1 MNARKIV
8 RAGWRWFC
16 WSLAGL
22 LVITL
27 GLAGYI
33 KLSHQRL
40 LSVQTNS
47 MRPTFRAGDA
57 LLVGPRQPLL
67 PGSVI
72 SYHSPAD
79 QRMIISH
86 RIVVTDTVRHQLT
99 TAGDALGTLD
109 QPVADSQ
116 VVGRVKAVLPG
127 FGRFI
132 DAAHRP
138 YVFLPCFYVPAVYL
152 LGAELHRYRRVRGRP
167 RYRAPIY
174 R

>member
-1 MNARKIV
+1 MNWQQIV
-8 RAGWRWFC
+8 GAGWRWIC

-22 LVITL
+22 LIVTL

-47 MRPTFRAGDA
+47 MRPTFQAGDA
-57 LLVGPRQPLL
+57 LLVGPEQSLVL
-67 PGSVI
+67 GSVV
-72 SYHSPAD
+72 SYHSPVD

-86 RIVVTDTVRHQLT
+86 RVVSVDAGRHRFI

-109 QPVADSQ
+109 RPIPESR

-127 FGRFI
+127 LGKFI
-132 DAAHRP
+132 DIIHRP
-138 YVFLPCFYVPAVYL
+138 YVFLPGVYVPAVYL
-152 LGAELHRYRRVRGRP
+152 LGAELHRYHRVRGRP